1 MGLFDVLSG
10 WALWAPCTVITCGLM
25 GFAVGSICTKWK
37 GFLAKVAAVFVA
49 LAIKLAGYYVF
60 EAFIMG
66 NGMAAALKSVPG
78 NVIQIVVAAI
88 IVLIIIEPLSA
99 GVRAIAKR

>member
-1 MGLFDVLSG
+1 MVGSVEEKN
-10 WALWAPCTVITCGLM
+10 V
-25 GFAVGSICTKWK
+25 AVGHTDSKTKQIA
-37 GFLAKVAAVFVA
+37 LDAVFVA